1 MNKEK
6 IIHICDKCQYEI
18 ISSKDIIEIFNE
30 NLICT
35 SCNKTIRELTQTIEL
50 TPYEMPTTYYEGV
63 WCRISDRLLM
73 LPMDNLQLAT
83 VTQRIRTTVNNI

>member
-1 MNKEK
+1 MN
-6 IIHICDKCQYEI
+6 
-18 ISSKDIIEIFNE
+18 
-30 NLICT
+30 
-35 SCNKTIRELTQTIEL
+35 TIRELTQTIEL